1 MKARYARVS
10 AASLALLSVAG
21 LARAGTLDERIFE
34 GRAPGE
40 RVSVLVVLRRQADLS
55 AAERIED
62 AAERRRFVVE
72 ALAAEAD
79 ATQAPLRERLLFEG
93 RRFRAF
99 YVVNMLEVEADRD
112 LASELAARSDVAR
125 VAANRPFSRPS
136 LPRAQPEVS
145 RRLAAVEPNVVKIR
159 APDVWAHGATG
170 QGIVVGDADTG
181 VVWDHPALKPHY
193 RGWNGASV
201 SHDYSWH
208 DAIHDAHAGNPCG
221 SDAPAP
227 CDDDGHGTSTAS
239 LAVGD
244 DGAGNQ
250 VGVAPGARFISCRNM
265 DQGAGTP
272 ARYTECFEWFLAPT
286 DSSGHNPRPDLGAH
300 VINNSWGCPLSEG
313 CTDPLVLQAVVEN
326 VRAAGLFVA
335 VAAGNEGSATDCSRV
350 GVPAIYE
357 ASFAVGATSLS
368 DDIAGFSSRGP
379 VTADGSNRLKPDLCA
394 PGVALRAATIP
405 SGFGG
410 GFSGTSGSTPMV
422 AGAVALLW
430 SAVPALLGQ
439 PVASADIL
447 RQSAVPLLS
456 SQDCVPYP
464 GGAVPNA
471 VFGWGRLDIEAAVEM
486 AAPITAR
493 EKPSRV
499 SGRPGPVRL
508 VPRS

>member
-1 MKARYARVS
+1 MDPRRVLTS
-10 AASLALLSVAG
+10 FLLVLG
-21 LARAGTLDERIFE
+21 CPPVFGGTLDPRIFE
-34 GRAPGE
+34 GRAAGE
-40 RVSVLVVLRRQADLS
+40 RVSVLVVLRQRADLS
-55 AAERIED
+55 AAEGIED
-62 AAERRRFVVE
+62 PAEKRRFVVD
-72 ALAAEAD
+72 ALAAQAEAS
-79 ATQAPLRERLLFEG
+79 QRSLRARLESEG

-112 LASELAARSDVAR
+112 LASELAVRGDVAR
-125 VAANRPFSRPS
+125 VVPNRPFSRSAP
-136 LPRAQPEVS
+136 PRAEPEAS
-145 RRLAAVEPNVVKIR
+145 RQLAAVEPNVVKIR

-193 RGWNGASV
+193 RGWNGSSV

-250 VGVAPGARFISCRNM
+250 VGVAPGSKFISCRNM
-265 DQGAGTP
+265 DQGTGTP

-286 DSSGHNPRPDLGAH
+286 DSSGQNPRPDLGAH
-300 VINNSWGCPLSEG
+300 VINNSWGCPVSEG
-313 CTDPLVLQAVVEN
+313 CTQPDVLQAVVEN
-326 VRAAGLFVA
+326 VRAAGVFVA
-335 VAAGNEGSATDCSRV
+335 VAASNDGPACATLD
-350 GVPAIYE
+350 VPAYYD
-357 ASFAVGATSLS
+357 ASFTVGATTLS
-368 DDIAGFSSRGP
+368 DTIAGFSSRGP

-394 PGVALRAATIP
+394 PGVGLRVATKP

-439 PVASADIL
+439 PVASADFL
-447 RQSAVPLLS
+447 RQTAVPLTLPGA
-456 SQDCVPYP
+456 DCFGYSGSV
-464 GGAVPNA
+464 VPNA
-471 VFGWGRLDIEAAVEM
+471 VFGWGRLDIEAAVEL
-486 AAPITAR
+486 AAPLTAR
-493 EKPSRV
+493 EKPAKV
-499 SGRPGPVRL
+499 HGRSLPPRL
-508 VPRS
+508 APRS